1 MEILA
6 EIILQF
12 VGEIVLQ
19 ALFEL
24 PVEFGLRSLAAPFR
38 RPQNP
43 VLATIG
49 FTLWGITAGA
59 ISVWIFPGSFIHNP
73 LFRQINLVVT
83 PVVVGFLMT
92 LVGRIRLR
100 KGQDLTRLDRFG
112 FAFVFA
118 FAMALVRFIW
128 TF

>member
-6 EIILQF
+6 EIIGQF

-24 PVEFGLRSLAAPFR
+24 LAEMGVRSLAAPFR
-38 RPQNP
+38 RPRHP
-43 VLATIG
+43 VWATIG

-59 ISVWIFPGSFIHNP
+59 ISVWVFPESPIHNP
-73 LFRQINLVVT
+73 LFRRMNLVVT
-83 PVVVGFLMT
+83 PVAVGFLMT
-92 LVGRIRLR
+92 FVGKIRLK
-100 KGQDLTRLDRFG
+100 KGQELMRLDRFG

-118 FAMALVRFIW
+118 FAMALIRFIW
-128 TF
+128 AV